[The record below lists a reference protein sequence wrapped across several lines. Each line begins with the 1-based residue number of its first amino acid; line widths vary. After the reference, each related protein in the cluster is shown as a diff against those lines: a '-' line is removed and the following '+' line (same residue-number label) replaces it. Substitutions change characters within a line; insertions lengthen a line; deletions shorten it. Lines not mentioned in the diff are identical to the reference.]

1 VSQPIRP
8 RFGSHHNCTSA
19 NGGSDHR
26 EFKTPE
32 EEHQTSLHA
41 NFEGIVMTAALY
53 DDAALAPPV
62 APIVRQAP
70 KPLHRKPFGGDPLV
84 DAAAHLLSIPLRQV
98 YAVLWRVG
106 LIEVTA

>member
-1 VSQPIRP
+1 MAALTIVNSKRRNKSTNPP
-8 RFGSHHNCTSA
+8 CT
-19 NGGSDHR
+19 
-26 EFKTPE
+26 
-32 EEHQTSLHA
+32 TSLHA

-62 APIVRQAP
+62 TPVVRHAPR
-70 KPLHRKPFGGDPLV
+70 PLHRRPFGGDPLV